1 MKQGVVYI
9 LKCADDSLYTG
20 VTSHLENRLA
30 DHHSGRY
37 PGYTKRRRPVQFL
50 WNTDVMDI
58 QDAILLEKQI
68 KHWGR
73 KKKLAL
79 INEAWDQLHELSK
92 CMNSSTHISVS
103 LGSARDDEVEN
114 FVSSEKS
121 VPLKNFKTRK
131 LVL

>member
-9 LKCADDSLYTG
+9 LQCADDSRYTG

-37 PGYTKRRRPVQFL
+37 PGFTQRRRPVQPL
-50 WNTDVMDI
+50 LNTDIMDI

-68 KHWGR
+68 KGWSR

-79 INEAWDQLHELSK
+79 INEEWDQLHELSK
-92 CMNSSTHISVS
+92 CMNSSTHMPVS
-103 LGSARDDEVEN
+103 LDSARDDEVEN
-114 FVSSEKS
+114 FVSSKKS